1 MTYTPA
7 SPFLQQLR
15 DRITLEESAPEQ
27 LDLRFQ
33 HSPADNHRIP
43 FSGIPFSERGSRIL
57 LFRRASQLY
66 IRLAER
72 WSKWVEEVGDYR
84 HRAPTIDDFVFT
96 DASGAPLD
104 FTLTAYPHALCF
116 VTRLGDY
123 WLAFA
128 DEETLYFKL
137 PAGPSGVSFR
147 VYAMHGRA
155 DRRGGEFKGD
165 PEHRTTHRNIA
176 YTTNARVVSNDIIA
190 DKNGYLRVNLR
201 MNATAESALLVNI
214 TPRLGFN
221 RGIVRA
227 DQVLRDAETRWHEW
241 FAAAPAMSEA
251 YAEQYYYAWW
261 ILGMGLLSPRFYL
274 TREAM
279 MPSAIHYIGV
289 WQWDAFFHVLAY
301 QHVDQKLA
309 ENQLRVVLDH
319 QREDGMIPDAVHDE
333 GVVHRWKLPGIEGE
347 ADVTKPP
354 LIGWAALK
362 LYATSGNRDFLDEI
376 YEPLCRWNRW
386 WFDKNDDDHDGIAQ
400 YNHGFSSGLDD
411 SPLWDE
417 GMPVES
423 PELNTYLVMQMDAL
437 AQIANILGLAD
448 DAAQWRVQAGDLA
461 QKIIAHFWD
470 EEAGVFWATR
480 DHKPIRVLTPFNL
493 YPLLTGRMP
502 RAINDRLVVHLTNPN
517 EFWTGY
523 PIPTVAR
530 NDPKCD
536 PNKMWRG
543 PTWVN
548 INYLFVEGLTRAGY
562 PDLARELRDRTLK
575 LLMRHNDIYEYYNPD
590 TGDPPPHAASVFGW
604 SSAVFVD
611 LAIEASRNQD
621 LKRFEKPFGS
631 L

>member
-1 MTYTPA
+1 MYLPA
-7 SPFLQQLR
+7 SPFLQQLQN
-15 DRITLEESAPEQ
+15 RITLEENASEV
-27 LDLRFQ
+27 LDPRFQ
-33 HSPADNHRIP
+33 RSANDNHRIP

-57 LFRRASQLY
+57 LFRRGSKLY

-72 WSKWVEEVGDYR
+72 WMKWIEEVGDYR
-84 HRAPTIDDFVFT
+84 HRPPVIDDFVFT
-96 DASGAPLD
+96 DANGAPLD
-104 FTLTAYPHALCF
+104 FQLTSYPHALTLA
-116 VTRLGDY
+116 TRIGEF
-123 WLAFA
+123 WIAFA
-128 DEETLYFKL
+128 DEETLYIRL
-137 PAGPSGVSFR
+137 PAARGGITFR
-147 VYAMHGRA
+147 AYAREGRT

-176 YTTNARVVSNDIIA
+176 YTTNARILTNEIVPDA
-190 DKNGYLRVNLR
+190 NGYQRVNLR
-201 MNATAESALLVNI
+201 IEATHDSAFLLNI

-221 RGIVRA
+221 RGIARA
-227 DQVLRDAETRWHEW
+227 EEILRDAEARWHTW
-241 FAAAPAMSEA
+241 FAAAPNVAEE

-261 ILGMGLLSPRFYL
+261 ILRMGLLSPRFYL

-289 WQWDAFFHVLAY
+289 WQWDAFFHALAY
-301 QHVDQKLA
+301 QYVDQTLA
-309 ENQLRVVLDH
+309 ENQLRIVLDH
-319 QREDGMIPDAVHDE
+319 QRNDGMIPDAVHDE
-333 GVVHRWKLPGIEGE
+333 GVVLRWKLPGIAGE

-354 LIGWAALK
+354 LIAWTALK
-362 LYATSGNRDFLDEI
+362 LYERSGNRDFLDEL

-386 WFDKNDDDHDGIAQ
+386 WFEHNDDDHDGIVQ

-417 GMPVES
+417 GVPVES
-423 PELNTYLVMQMDAL
+423 PELNTYLVMQMDSL
-437 AQIANILGLAD
+437 ARIAEILNLQD
-448 DAAQWRVQAGDLA
+448 DAPMWRARADELA

-470 EEAGVFWATR
+470 EDAGVFWATH

-502 RAINDRLVVHLTNPN
+502 RAINDRLIAHLTNPN
-517 EFWTGY
+517 EFWTRY

-536 PNKMWRG
+536 PNQMWRG

-548 INYLFVEGLTRAGY
+548 INYLFIEGLARAGY
-562 PDLARELRDRTLK
+562 PDLARELRAKTLE

-611 LAIEASRNQD
+611 LAIQASHKD
-621 LKRFEKPFGS
+621 PKGF
-631 L
+631 

>member
-1 MTYTPA
+1 MTYTPS

-15 DRITLEESAPEQ
+15 GRITLEEIAPEQ
-27 LDLRFQ
+27 IDSRFQ
-33 HSPADNHRIP
+33 RVPADPQRVP

-57 LFRRASQLY
+57 VFRRASSLY

-72 WSKWVEEVGDYR
+72 WTKWVEEVGDYR
-84 HRAPTIDDFVFT
+84 HRAPVVQDFRLT
-96 DASGAPLD
+96 DANGAPLD
-104 FTLTAYPHALCF
+104 FTLIAYPHALCLE
-116 VTRLGDY
+116 TRLGKY
-123 WLAFA
+123 WMAFL
-128 DEETLYFKL
+128 DEETLYLKL
-137 PAGPSGVSFR
+137 PEGRSGISFH
-147 VYAMHGRA
+147 VYATHGLA

-176 YTTNARVVSNDIIA
+176 YTTNARLLTNSIEPDA
-190 DKNGYLRVNLR
+190 NGYLRVNLR
-201 MNATAESALLVNI
+201 VDATNESAFLLNI

-221 RGIVRA
+221 RSIVRA
-227 DQVLRDAETRWHEW
+227 EDVLRDAEARWHAW
-241 FAAAPAMSEA
+241 FAAVPAMSEE

-261 ILGMGLLSPRFYL
+261 IMRMGLLSPRFHL

-279 MPSAIHYIGV
+279 QPSAIHYIGV
-289 WQWDAFFHVLAY
+289 WQWDAFFHALAY
-301 QHVDQKLA
+301 RHVDQKLA

-319 QREDGMIPDAVHDE
+319 QRADGMIPDAVHDE
-333 GVVHRWKLPGIEGE
+333 GVVHRWKLPGLEGE

-354 LIGWAALK
+354 LIAWAALK
-362 LYATSGNRDFLDEI
+362 LFETSGNRDFLDEI

-386 WFDKNDDDHDGIAQ
+386 WFEKNDDDRDGIVQ

-417 GMPVES
+417 GVPVES
-423 PELNTYLVMQMDAL
+423 PELNTYLVMQIDAL
-437 AQIANILGLAD
+437 AQIAEMLGLGDDATQWRAHAD
-448 DAAQWRVQAGDLA
+448 DLT

-470 EEAGVFWATR
+470 EQAGVFWATR
-480 DHKPIRVLTPFNL
+480 NHKPIRVLTPFNL

-502 RAINDRLVVHLTNPN
+502 RAINDRLVAHLTNPE
-517 EFWTGY
+517 EFWTAY

-536 PNKMWRG
+536 PNTMWRG

-548 INYLFVEGLTRAGY
+548 INYLFIEGLARCGY
-562 PDLARELRDRTLK
+562 SDLARALRDKTLA
-575 LLMRHNDIYEYYNPD
+575 LLNRHADIYEYYNPD

-611 LAIEASRNQD
+611 LAIKAAGGEII
-621 LKRFEKPFGS
+621 
-631 L
+631 

>member
-1 MTYTPA
+1 MTLIPS

-15 DRITLEESAPEQ
+15 GRITLEESAPAE
-27 LDLRFQ
+27 LDPRFQ
-33 HSPADNHRIP
+33 RAAEDNQRIP

-57 LFRRASQLY
+57 VFRRASKLY

-72 WSKWVEEVGDYR
+72 WTKWVEEVGDYR
-84 HRAPTIDDFVFT
+84 HRAPVIDDFVLT
-96 DASGAPLD
+96 DARGAPLD
-104 FTLTAYPHALCF
+104 FTLDAYPHAL
-116 VTRLGDY
+116 VLATRLGEF

-128 DEETLYFKL
+128 DEETLYLKL
-137 PAGPSGVSFR
+137 PAARCGVSFR
-147 VYAMHGRA
+147 VYATRGRA

-165 PEHRTTHRNIA
+165 PEHRTMPRNIA
-176 YTTNARVVSNDIIA
+176 YTTNARIVANEITSDA
-190 DKNGYLRVNLR
+190 SGYLRVNLQVE
-201 MNATAESALLVNI
+201 ATTESAFLLNI

-221 RGIVRA
+221 RSVARA
-227 DQVLRDAETRWHEW
+227 DEILRAAETRWHAW
-241 FAAAPAMSEA
+241 FATAPEIGEA
-251 YAEQYYYAWW
+251 YVDQYYYAWW

-279 MPSAIHYIGV
+279 LPSAIHYVGV
-289 WQWDAFFHVLAY
+289 WQWDAFFHAVAY
-301 QHVDQKLA
+301 RRVDRKLA
-309 ENQLRVVLDH
+309 EDQLRVVLDH

-333 GVVHRWKLPGIEGE
+333 GVVHRWKLPGSAGE

-354 LIGWAALK
+354 LIGWAVLK

-386 WFDKNDDDHDGIAQ
+386 WFEKNDDDRDGIAQ

-417 GMPVES
+417 GVPVES
-423 PELNTYLVMQMDAL
+423 PELNSYLLMQMDAL
-437 AQIANILGLAD
+437 AQIAEILGLAE
-448 DAAQWRVQAGDLA
+448 DAAMWRARAEELA
-461 QKIIAHFWD
+461 QKMIAHFWD
-470 EEAGVFWATR
+470 EDAGVFWATR

-502 RAINDRLVVHLTNPN
+502 RAISDRLVAHLTNPH
-517 EFWTGY
+517 EFWTPY

-548 INYLFVEGLTRAGY
+548 INYLFVEGLQRAGY
-562 PDLARELRDRTLK
+562 PDLARELRDKTLA
-575 LLMRHNDIYEYYNPD
+575 LLMRHNDIYEYYHPD

-611 LAIEASRNQD
+611 LAIQAS
-621 LKRFEKPFGS
+621 KP
-631 L
+631 

>member
-1 MTYTPA
+1 MIPN
-7 SPFLQQLR
+7 SPFLQQLQN
-15 DRITLEESAPEQ
+15 RITLEEHAPEIP
-27 LDLRFQ
+27 DPRFQ
-33 HSPADNHRIP
+33 RSPNDNHRIP

-57 LFRRASQLY
+57 VFRRASKLY

-84 HRAPTIDDFVFT
+84 HRPPVIDDFVLT
-96 DASGAPLD
+96 DANGVPLD
-104 FTLTAYPHALCF
+104 FQLTSYPHALVLTARVGEFYLTF
-116 VTRLGDY
+116 V
-123 WLAFA
+123 
-128 DEETLYFKL
+128 DEETLYLKL
-137 PAGPSGVSFR
+137 PAAPCGISFR
-147 VYAMHGRA
+147 AYARDGRT

-176 YTTNARVVSNDIIA
+176 YTTNARIVANEITDDV
-190 DKNGYLRVNLR
+190 NGYRRVNLCVD
-201 MNATAESALLVNI
+201 ATHESAFLLNI

-221 RGIVRA
+221 RSFARTENI
-227 DQVLRDAETRWHEW
+227 LHDAEARWHAW
-241 FAAAPAMSEA
+241 FAAAPKVAEE
-251 YAEQYYYAWW
+251 YAKQYYYAWW
-261 ILGMGLLSPRFYL
+261 ILRMGLLSPRFYL

-279 MPSAIHYIGV
+279 IPSAIHYIGV
-289 WQWDAFFHVLAY
+289 WQWDAFFHAIAY
-301 QHVDQKLA
+301 RHIHQKLA
-309 ENQLRVVLDH
+309 EDQLRVVLDH
-319 QREDGMIPDAVHDE
+319 QRDDGMIPDAVYDE
-333 GVVHRWKLPGIEGE
+333 GVVLRWRLPGSPRE

-354 LIGWAALK
+354 LIAWAALK
-362 LYATSGNRDFLDEI
+362 LYDTLGNRDFLDEI

-386 WFDKNDDDHDGIAQ
+386 WFEKNDDDRDGIVQ

-437 AQIANILGLAD
+437 ARIAEILHLPD
-448 DAAQWRVQAGDLA
+448 DAVMWRARADELA

-470 EEAGVFWATR
+470 ADAGVFWATR
-480 DHKPIRVLTPFNL
+480 DHQPIRVLTPFNL

-502 RAINDRLVVHLTNPN
+502 RAINDRLVAHLTNPA
-517 EFWTGY
+517 EFWTRY

-530 NDPKCD
+530 NDPKCN
-536 PNKMWRG
+536 PNQMWRG

-548 INYLFVEGLTRAGY
+548 INYLFIEGLARASY
-562 PDLARELRDRTLK
+562 PDRARELRDKTLA

-611 LAIEASRNQD
+611 LAIQASRQTTND
-621 LKRFEKPFGS
+621 ERPTTDGGRA
-631 L
+631 